1 MTSKSR
7 SIAAQTKPA
16 GSRRTAGY
24 IRVSTEDQ
32 NPQLQEDLISA
43 YEVDQ
48 VYKDIDSGMNDE
60 RRAYTKLLEAIERGD
75 IGEVVVYR
83 IDRLG
88 RNPVELV
95 SFFWDSLDKCNVEIT
110 SLMEPYAHEWN
121 KSSWAFRATW
131 DAIGDARY
139 ELLRLK
145 ERQRAGIDAKREA
158 VRKGKAVWN
167 GRGPDKKQ
175 RSSRDPDRK

>member
-1 MTSKSR
+1 MPSKSLEKCPAMIR
-7 SIAAQTKPA
+7 PA
-16 GSRRTAGY
+16 GSRLNVGY

-32 NPQLQEDLISA
+32 NPQLQEDRIKA
-43 YEVDQ
+43 FGVDQ

-60 RRAYTKLLEAIERGD
+60 RRAYKWLIEAIQRGD

-95 SFFWDSLDKCNVEIT
+95 SFFWEVLDAHKVEIV
-110 SLMEPYAHEWN
+110 SLMEPFAKEWN
-121 KSSWAFRATW
+121 RSSWAFRATW

-145 ERQRAGIDAKREA
+145 ERQRAGIDTKQEL
-158 VRKGKAVWN
+158 VRKGKAIWN
-167 GRGPDKKQ
+167 GRGPDKNPRRLK
-175 RSSRDPDRK
+175 